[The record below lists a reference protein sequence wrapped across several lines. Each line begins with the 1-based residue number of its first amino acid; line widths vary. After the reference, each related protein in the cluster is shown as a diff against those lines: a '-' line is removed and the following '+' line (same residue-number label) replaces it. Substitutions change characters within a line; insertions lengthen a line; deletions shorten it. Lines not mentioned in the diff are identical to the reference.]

1 MPFICRITKARTQT
15 HTHTKYLKIHL
26 AFSMATRL
34 HITLYLRIRYMFCSV
49 YTFLFFCLS
58 ASVYVIQCISPHQQ
72 AGHTCAPQSEK
83 NSTVATTGSDT
94 NTVNQMQPEFFIFPY
109 IVGARKEN
117 RVVACVVGVANFV
130 VCGKGTKL

>member
-1 MPFICRITKARTQT
+1 MPDNEGKNTNT
-15 HTHTKYLKIHL
+15 HTYKIFKNTPCFFHGN
-26 AFSMATRL
+26 APSYYAVPTNTL
-34 HITLYLRIRYMFCSV
+34 HVLFCLYIS
-49 YTFLFFCLS
+49 FFCLS